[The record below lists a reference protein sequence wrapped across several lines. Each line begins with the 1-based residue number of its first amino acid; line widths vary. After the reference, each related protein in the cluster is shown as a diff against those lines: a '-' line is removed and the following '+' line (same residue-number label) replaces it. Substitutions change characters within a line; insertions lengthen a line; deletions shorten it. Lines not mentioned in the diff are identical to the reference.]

1 MNKVKGN
8 IKNKVLSSS
17 MLGLII
23 VIILMGIVF
32 TVLKPGY
39 ISMKNLINILTAASG
54 GKSDPRGLWFRK
66 HRRRL

>member
-54 GKSDPRGLWFRK
+54 GKSDSRGLWLRK

>member
-1 MNKVKGN
+1 
-8 IKNKVLSSS
+8 

-54 GKSDPRGLWFRK
+54 GKSDSRGLWLRK